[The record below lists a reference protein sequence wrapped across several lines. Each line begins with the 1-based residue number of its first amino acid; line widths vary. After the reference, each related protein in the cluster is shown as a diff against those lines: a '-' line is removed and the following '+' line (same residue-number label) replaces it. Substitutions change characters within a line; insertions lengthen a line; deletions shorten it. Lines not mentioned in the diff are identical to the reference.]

1 MVKHLMKHLT
11 MMSLGLLLAFG
22 ALATG
27 SAHAACL
34 IGSYPRV
41 DNWGIPVCKSFDTG
55 QNTTRQGSLS
65 QCPGGSHPWVDERG
79 SRICQFFNQEV
90 HYYDTSKGCPQARIA
105 GLMIGAIRPARPSE
119 RIVGW

>member
-1 MVKHLMKHLT
+1 MVKHPMKRLT
-11 MMSLGLLLAFG
+11 TMSLDLLLALW
-22 ALATG
+22 ALATS
-27 SAHAACL
+27 SAHAACP

-41 DNWGIPVCKSFDTG
+41 DNWGIPVCRSFDTG

-65 QCPGGSHPWVDERG
+65 QCPAGSHPWVDERG

-90 HYYDTSKGCPQARIA
+90 HYYDTSNGCPTGTYSWVDDR
-105 GLMIGAIRPARPSE
+105 AIRPARPSE